1 VDLASACE
9 EELNV
14 LHDERAMP
22 RWLCFKMSSPM
33 FSRNHDVVLA
43 RDVDCH
49 SSRDLTGAVSR
60 QVMWSKVES
69 GARH

>member
-1 VDLASACE
+1 VDRVSACE

-14 LHDERAMP
+14 LHDECAMP
-22 RWLCFKMSSPM
+22 LSLCFKGVISDVC
-33 FSRNHDVVLA
+33 RNHDVVLA

-60 QVMWSKVES
+60 
-69 GARH
+69 